1 MQINLRNIDVP
12 NQALNFDTFVW
23 QTVVWTF
30 LFLGIFKANKFQFI
44 SRDKYMVN
52 VGTKENGK

>member
-1 MQINLRNIDVP
+1 MNLRNIDVP
-12 NQALNFDTFVW
+12 NQALNCDTFVW